1 MPNSFVPPRS
11 CCRLLTQRL
20 VSTITPPFSRAATL
34 ALSLVA
40 AAFLVARP
48 LAAQIIEEGPDVLG
62 GPDEN
67 AAAAYLA
74 LTMTPIGA
82 LAPSADYMLAR
93 PGMAPRPLRL
103 HGRFASLDRG
113 PGIGQRAW
121 AATIDMPVAAAS
133 LSLTAGY
140 VDITCDDALD
150 DPDVSIDCKGG
161 VMFGARLGSSFF
173 SRSLDAAGT
182 SVLVLGAEVT
192 GGYSDVKIVEAE
204 IFGASLDI
212 GGTAMTATVAMPV
225 ALNVRSG
232 EVSVSPILSPRL
244 AWGRA
249 KATGAPVDATID
261 DTRSDIR
268 FMLGAGVAVRLGARL
283 GFEAGLQKVFVEDG
297 DTTYGLGVSVGF

>member
-1 MPNSFVPPRS
+1 VTTIPPR
-11 CCRLLTQRL
+11 L
-20 VSTITPPFSRAATL
+20 SRVAAL
-34 ALSLVA
+34 ALALVGS
-40 AAFLVARP
+40 AFLVARP
-48 LAAQIIEEGPDVLG
+48 LEAQIIDEGPDVLG

-74 LTMTPIGA
+74 LTMTPVGA

-93 PGMAPRPLRL
+93 PGTGPRPLRL

-113 PGIGQRAW
+113 VGIGQRAW
-121 AATIDMPVAAAS
+121 AATIDMPVASAS
-133 LSLTAGY
+133 LSLTGGY
-140 VDITCDDALD
+140 VDITCDDELD
-150 DPDVSIDCKGG
+150 DPSAGISVNCQGG

-192 GGYSDVKIVEAE
+192 GGYSDVKIVEGE
-204 IFGASLDI
+204 IFGVPLDV
-212 GGTAMTATVAMPV
+212 GGTAMTASVALPA

-232 EVSVSPILSPRL
+232 EVSVSPIVAPRL

-249 KATGAPVDATID
+249 KAEGASVDATID
-261 DTRSDIR
+261 DTRADIR
-268 FMLGAGVAVRLGARL
+268 FMLGAGVAVRLGARV

-297 DTTYGLGVSVGF
+297 DTAYGLGVSVAF